1 MSLSTL
7 ARSSLKQFSVIYTE
21 VRAENG
27 DVQGEELETLMW
39 EKIVSGHS
47 SSNKIPS
54 AFLKKLKFD
63 MPFLPDII
71 NYMGCTALKPCG
83 GLYTPCGAKQNDG
96 EPFCASCAKHSAKYG
111 TLAERN
117 TVGNYTDPSDK
128 HEISYGTWLA
138 KNEYNIEDVHADL
151 AENGFTFQIPSSLLT
166 VNSKRVAAPKRRPGR
181 PGAVKKTKVNEDGTE
196 SPMGT
201 SLDGHDVK
209 VIIGD
214 EDSDHTISSDEEDEP
229 KKVEKPKKVASPKD
243 AEKKKEE
250 KAAEKE
256 RAKAEAAEKKKT
268 EKELA
273 KAVADAKKKSETA
286 ETSPKAEKKEKKEK
300 EEKKPKEKKEKKTE
314 KPKTEKPKKTK
325 QEEPE
330 EESEEVVID
339 GKEYMMVGNKL
350 FDDSGTLVGSIQN
363 GKAEFIH
370 A

>member
-27 DVQGEELETLMW
+27 DVQGDELETLMW
-39 EKIVSGHS
+39 EKIVSGHT

-54 AFLKKLKFD
+54 AFLKKLKYD

-111 TLAERN
+111 TLAERD

-138 KNEYNIEDVHADL
+138 KNEYTIEEVNADI
-151 AENGFTFQIPSSLLT
+151 AENGFTFQIPSALLT

-209 VIIGD
+209 VILG
-214 EDSDHTISSDEEDEP
+214 EESDNTISSDEEDE
-229 KKVEKPKKVASPKD
+229 KPKKKEKSKKKTPED
-243 AEKKKEE
+243 AEA

-256 RAKAEAAEKKKT
+256 RAKAEAAEKKKA

-273 KAVADAKKKSETA
+273 KAVAEAKKKSE
-286 ETSPKAEKKEKKEK
+286 ESPKAEKKEKKEK
-300 EEKKPKEKKEKKTE
+300 KEKAEKPEKKEKKEKAEKKTE
-314 KPKTEKPKKTK
+314 KPKKKK
-325 QEEPE
+325 EEEPE

-363 GKAEFIH
+363 GKAEFI
-370 A
+370 AA

>member
-1 MSLSTL
+1 
-7 ARSSLKQFSVIYTE
+7 
-21 VRAENG
+21 
-27 DVQGEELETLMW
+27 MW
-39 EKIVSGHS
+39 EKIVSGHT

-54 AFLKKLKFD
+54 AFLKKLKYD

-111 TLAERN
+111 TLAERD

-138 KNEYNIEDVHADL
+138 KNEYTIEEVNADL
-151 AENGFTFQIPSSLLT
+151 AENGFTFQIPPALLT

-209 VIIGD
+209 VILG
-214 EDSDHTISSDEEDEP
+214 EESDNTISSDEEDEKP
-229 KKVEKPKKVASPKD
+229 KKKAEKPKKKAPED
-243 AEKKKEE
+243 AEKKAAE
-250 KAAEKE
+250 KAEKE
-256 RAKAEAAEKKKT
+256 RLKEEAAEKKKA

-273 KAVADAKKKSETA
+273 KAVAEAKKKSE
-286 ETSPKAEKKEKKEK
+286 ESPKAEKKEKKEK
-300 EEKKPKEKKEKKTE
+300 KEKAEKKPKAEKA
-314 KPKTEKPKKTK
+314 KKTK
-325 QEEPE
+325 EEEPE

-363 GKAEFIH
+363 GKAEFIN

>member
-27 DVQGEELETLMW
+27 DVQGDELETLMW
-39 EKIVSGHS
+39 EKIVSGHT

-54 AFLKKLKFD
+54 AFLKKLKYD

-111 TLAERN
+111 TLAERD

-138 KNEYNIEDVHADL
+138 KNEYTIEEVNADI
-151 AENGFTFQIPSSLLT
+151 AENGFTFQIPSALLT

-209 VIIGD
+209 VILGD
-214 EDSDHTISSDEEDEP
+214 EDSDNTISSDEEDE
-229 KKVEKPKKVASPKD
+229 KPKKKEKSKKATSPKD
-243 AEKKKEE
+243 AEA

-256 RAKAEAAEKKKT
+256 RAKAEAAEKKKA

-273 KAVADAKKKSETA
+273 KAVAEAKKKSE
-286 ETSPKAEKKEKKEK
+286 ESPKAEKKEKKEK
-300 EEKKPKEKKEKKTE
+300 KEKAEKPEKKEKKEKAEKKTE
-314 KPKTEKPKKTK
+314 KPKKKK
-325 QEEPE
+325 EEEQE

-363 GKAEFIH
+363 GKAEFIN

>member
-1 MSLSTL
+1 
-7 ARSSLKQFSVIYTE
+7 
-21 VRAENG
+21 
-27 DVQGEELETLMW
+27 MW
-39 EKIVSGHS
+39 EKIVSGHT

-54 AFLKKLKFD
+54 AFLKKLKYD

-111 TLAERN
+111 TLAERD

-138 KNEYNIEDVHADL
+138 KNEYTIEEVNADI
-151 AENGFTFQIPSSLLT
+151 AENGFTFQIPPALLT

-209 VIIGD
+209 VILG
-214 EDSDHTISSDEEDEP
+214 EESDNTISSDEEDE
-229 KKVEKPKKVASPKD
+229 KPKKKEKSKKAASPKD
-243 AEKKKEE
+243 AEA

-256 RAKAEAAEKKKT
+256 RAKAEAAEKKKA

-273 KAVADAKKKSETA
+273 KAVAEAKKKSE
-286 ETSPKAEKKEKKEK
+286 ESPKAEKKEKKEK
-300 EEKKPKEKKEKKTE
+300 KEKAEKKEKKEKTE
-314 KPKTEKPKKTK
+314 KPKTEKPKKK
-325 QEEPE
+325 KEEEQE

-363 GKAEFIH
+363 GKAEFIN

>member
-111 TLAERN
+111 TLAERD

-151 AENGFTFQIPSSLLT
+151 AENGFTFQIPSTLLT
-166 VNSKRVAAPKRRPGR
+166 VNSKRVSAPKRRPGR

-229 KKVEKPKKVASPKD
+229 KKVEKPKKVAEKD

>member
-27 DVQGEELETLMW
+27 DVQGDELETLMW
-39 EKIVSGHS
+39 EKIVSGHT

-54 AFLKKLKFD
+54 AFLKKLKYD

-96 EPFCASCAKHSAKYG
+96 EPFCASCAKHGAKYG
-111 TLAERN
+111 TLAERD

-138 KNEYNIEDVHADL
+138 KNEYTIEEVNADL
-151 AENGFTFQIPSSLLT
+151 AENGFTFQIPSALLT

-209 VIIGD
+209 VILG
-214 EDSDHTISSDEEDEP
+214 EESDNTISSDEEDEKP
-229 KKVEKPKKVASPKD
+229 KKKAEKPKKKESED
-243 AEKKKEE
+243 AEKKAAE
-250 KAAEKE
+250 KAEKE
-256 RAKAEAAEKKKT
+256 RIKAEATEKKKA

-273 KAVADAKKKSETA
+273 KAVAEAKKKSE
-286 ETSPKAEKKEKKEK
+286 ESPKAEKKEKKEK
-300 EEKKPKEKKEKKTE
+300 AEKKEKKEKTE
-314 KPKTEKPKKTK
+314 KKAEKPKKK
-325 QEEPE
+325 KEEEPE